1 MSAWIIGSDHLDLLL
16 TAAQSWDLLN
26 PDDADETG
34 RMLWR
39 ENLASV
45 AYRYPGDRD
54 GDRPGPIDFTDRDVD
69 SYHFQPYPGPADPE
83 VVEPAAA
90 SLAYQSCEHPAWAA
104 SPACAFVTRL
114 NTEARNRTS
123 GYIAEHGPVDLAL
136 QPPGDRG
143 WYVMVDLQGLRQ
155 NVCGDGWHVPDRDV
169 FIRAAALR
177 IPPKRSHAPP
187 ANTIT

>member
-16 TAAQSWDLLN
+16 TAALSWDLLN

-45 AYRYPGDRD
+45 AYRYPGDAD

-69 SYHFQPYPGPADPE
+69 TYRFQLYPGPVDPE
-83 VVEPAAA
+83 VVKPAAT
-90 SLAYQSCEHPAWAA
+90 SLAYQSCEHPGWPS

-114 NTEARNRTS
+114 EAEAGDRATA
-123 GYIAEHGPVDLAL
+123 YAAEHGPVDLTLL
-136 QPPGDRG
+136 QRGDRG
-143 WYVMVDLQGLRQ
+143 WYVMVDLQGHRQ

-169 FIRAAALR
+169 FTRAAALR
-177 IPPKRSHAPP
+177 IPLKRSHTPT
-187 ANTIT
+187 ANSTE